1 MSLVE
6 RVGLDSPARRE
17 QVAQTLARVEQNAIS
32 YVRVAFPDLLGVLRG
47 RTVRVERLKALFE
60 EGLSFGCRLLL
71 CDLNGDV
78 HPSVQLGDTYDFGNF
93 YLLPEPT
100 SLVEL
105 PWSPGV
111 ALILAD
117 PYLATGQAAVSSRL
131 VLQRAIAQAVTL
143 DLKLLVGFEI
153 EATIYPLAG
162 ALPFSERR
170 HLFTTLGQGLAAPL
184 LNPLWNALSRM
195 GLDLDAYANEFAAG
209 EIEFNL
215 APRPALAAVDQFVL
229 VKLAAQEI
237 LRTAGYG
244 ITFMA
249 MFDNEH
255 GGMTSG
261 LHIHQAGLNG
271 AGRNIFYD
279 PQAEYGLST
288 TVRRYLGGQLRHAL
302 PVAVLSTPTI
312 TGYRRY
318 RPGTWAPTS
327 VNWGLDNR
335 TTMLRVMPDR
345 GADTRIENR
354 LADSA
359 ANPYL
364 AVAAMLAAGVDGI
377 QRRIEPGP
385 PATGN
390 TTTPQVALPR
400 NMGEALPI
408 LAQPSA
414 LTEFLGS
421 DFLTA
426 YRGLLQQ
433 TVERF
438 EAHVTEWEIN
448 EYRGI
453 L

>member
-6 RVGLDSPARRE
+6 RVGLASPARRE
-17 QVAQTLARVEQNAIS
+17 QVAQTLARMEQNAIR

-47 RTVRVERLKALFE
+47 RTVRVERLNAMFE

-71 CDLNGDV
+71 CDLIGDV
-78 HPSVQLGDTYDFGNF
+78 HASVQLGEIYDFGNF
-93 YLLPEPT
+93 YLLPDPIT
-100 SLVEL
+100 FVPL
-105 PWSPGV
+105 PWSPG
-111 ALILAD
+111 AGLILAD
-117 PYLATGQAAVSSRL
+117 PYLPTGEPAVSSRL
-131 VLQRAIAQAVTL
+131 ALQRAIAQAATF

-153 EATIYPLAG
+153 EASIYPIADVP
-162 ALPFSERR
+162 PFSERR

-184 LNPLWNALSRM
+184 LNPLWDALSRM
-195 GLDLDAYANEFAAG
+195 GLELDAYTNEFAAG

-237 LRTAGYG
+237 LRAAGYG

-261 LHIHQAGLNG
+261 LHIHQAALNG
-271 AGRNIFYD
+271 TGQNIFYD
-279 PQAEYGLST
+279 PAAEDGLST
-288 TVRRYLGGQLRHAL
+288 TARHYLGGQLRHACQ
-302 PVAVLSTPTI
+302 VAVLSTPTI

-327 VNWGLDNR
+327 VSWSLDNR

-390 TTTPQVALPR
+390 ATTPQVALPR

-426 YRGLLQQ
+426 YRGLLRQ

-438 EAHVTEWEIN
+438 ETHVTEWEID

>member
-6 RVGLDSPARRE
+6 RAGLAGPTRRE
-17 QVAQTLARVEQNAIS
+17 QTTHCLARIEASGIR
-32 YVRVAFPDLLGVLRG
+32 YVRMAFPDLLGVLRG
-47 RTVRVERLKALFE
+47 RAVQVERLKAMFE
-60 EGLSFGCRLLL
+60 EGMSFGCRLLL
-71 CDLNGDV
+71 CDLTGDV
-78 HPSVQLGDTYDFGNF
+78 HPSVQLGETYDFGNF
-93 YLLPEPT
+93 YLLPDPT
-100 SLVEL
+100 TFVPL
-105 PWSPGV
+105 PWSPG
-111 ALILAD
+111 AGLILAD
-117 PYLATGQAAVSSRL
+117 PYLPGGEPAVSSRL
-131 VLQRAIAQAVTL
+131 LLQRAIAQAAAL

-153 EATIYPLAG
+153 EATIYPIG
-162 ALPFSERR
+162 DVPPFSERR

-184 LNPLWNALSRM
+184 LNPLWDALSQM
-195 GLDLDAYANEFAAG
+195 GLELDAYANEFAAG

-215 APRPALAAVDQFVL
+215 APRLALAAVDQFAL
-229 VKLAAQEI
+229 VKLAAQEMFK
-237 LRTAGYG
+237 TAGYG

-261 LHIHQAGLNG
+261 LHIHQAALNG
-271 AGRNIFYD
+271 TGQNIFYD
-279 PQAEYGLST
+279 PAAEDGLSILA
-288 TVRRYLGGQLRHAL
+288 RHYLGGQLRHACQ
-302 PVAVLSTPTI
+302 VAVLSTPTI

-327 VNWGLDNR
+327 VSWSLDNR

-364 AVAAMLAAGVDGI
+364 AVAAMLAAGIDGI

-385 PATGN
+385 PTTGN
-390 TTTPQVALPR
+390 ATTPQVALPR
-400 NMGEALPI
+400 NMAEALSI

-414 LTEFLGS
+414 LTDFLGS

-426 YRGLLQQ
+426 YCGLLRQ

-438 EAHVTEWEIN
+438 ETHVTEWEIN